1 MSYSSTQFAT
11 SRQMGIYEPFR
22 QIGMWK
28 ETFRGDHTSNTAA
41 STNLEDDSGIEN
53 KVKPKN
59 ESFVPFFFNVRIT
72 LFVLT
77 DELQLIF

>member
-1 MSYSSTQFAT
+1 
-11 SRQMGIYEPFR
+11 MGIYEPFR
-22 QIGMWK
+22 EIGVWK

-41 STNLEDDSGIEN
+41 STILEEDSGIEN

-59 ESFVPFFFNVRIT
+59 QSFVPFFLNVRFT
-72 LFVLT
+72 LFVLI